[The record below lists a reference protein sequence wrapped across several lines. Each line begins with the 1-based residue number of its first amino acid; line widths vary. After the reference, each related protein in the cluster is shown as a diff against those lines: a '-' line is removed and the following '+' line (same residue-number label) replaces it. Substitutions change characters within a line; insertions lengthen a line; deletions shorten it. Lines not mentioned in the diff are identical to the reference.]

1 MRTRRLTTRAHPTS
15 RLMTRRVNGDVETG
29 IPVGEDDGSRSGRI
43 RGYERAGAL
52 SLKTR
57 TWNALRRF
65 VGGTVDASDGTS
77 MTLAEAIADDDAWYA
92 RWRNG
97 LGCAAVLALMVLAAL
112 PLSAWV
118 AG

>member
-1 MRTRRLTTRAHPTS
+1 MRTQRLTTYVYPTS
-15 RLMTRRVNGDVETG
+15 RLMTRRVDGDVETG
-29 IPVGEDDGSRSGRI
+29 MSVGEDDGLRSGRI
-43 RGYERAGAL
+43 RGYERAGSS

-57 TWNALRRF
+57 AWNALRRIAS
-65 VGGTVDASDGTS
+65 GGVDASDGTS
-77 MTLAEAIADDDAWYA
+77 MTLAEAIADDDAWYV

-97 LGCAAVLALMVLAAL
+97 LGCAAVLALMFLAAL